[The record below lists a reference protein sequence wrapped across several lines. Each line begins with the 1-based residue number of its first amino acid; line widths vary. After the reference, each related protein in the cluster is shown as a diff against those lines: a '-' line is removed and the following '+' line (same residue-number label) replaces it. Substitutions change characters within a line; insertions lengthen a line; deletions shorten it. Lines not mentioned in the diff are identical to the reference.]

1 LRSEKGVSLKER
13 KTIVNCQLNKA
24 DYHVHP
30 NYSKDATGSIED
42 YCQKALQLGLEE
54 ICFTTHYDSDPFR
67 KEIDPFMRVKGKV
80 IPLSKK
86 SVRRY
91 IEDIRGADHKYR
103 PLGLSVKAG
112 LEIDYAPHLEEKLRE
127 DLVHFDLDYRLGS
140 VHCLDHIAITASKEA
155 ERYFETKSGE
165 QMVSEYFEILQQ
177 AVESSLFDVMAH
189 LDIYKKYGL
198 GFYGRE
204 ILVAHRGLVEPV
216 LKLMK
221 ERKVAIEVNT
231 GVLRKGHQEF
241 SPGEEILK
249 AALDM
254 GVQVAAF
261 GSDAH
266 RVEDLGK
273 GIQEAFLTVRKL
285 EKELSKESATIK

>member
-1 LRSEKGVSLKER
+1 LKER

-42 YCQKALQLGLEE
+42 YCKKALELGLEE
-54 ICFTTHYDSDPFR
+54 ICFTTHYDSDPYR
-67 KEIDPFMRVKGKV
+67 KEIDPFMRVEGKLV
-80 IPLSKK
+80 PLTKDF
-86 SVRRY
+86 VRRY
-91 IEDIRGADHKYR
+91 IEDIREADDKYH
-103 PLGLSVKAG
+103 PQGLAVKAG
-112 LEIDYAPHLEEKLRE
+112 LEIDYAPHLEKQLRE
-127 DLVHFDLDYRLGS
+127 DLADFDLDYRLGS
-140 VHCLDHIAITASKEA
+140 VHCLDHIAITASSEA
-155 ERYFETKSGE
+155 EQYFKSKSGQ
-165 QMVSEYFEILQQ
+165 QMVSEYYQILKQ
-177 AVESSLFDVMAH
+177 ALESELFDVMAH

-221 ERKVAIEVNT
+221 EREVAVEVNT
-231 GVLRKGHQEF
+231 GVLRKGYQEF
-241 SPGEEILK
+241 SPGKEILK

-254 GVQVAAF
+254 GVQVSAL

-285 EKELSKESATIK
+285 EKELSKESAAIK